1 MSNNI
6 PWKDYALKFW
16 RQRALIDLFGIRLN
30 VPVPIIV
37 AILSVIIGGSLIRY
51 WLYQGQWSPFVS
63 EQYGYALEY
72 PANFDMDVYGDRG
85 YKGSIYER
93 SRFGSIWAPLDV
105 IVYEKPM
112 DKPDLEQVS
121 VWGEEIINRHR
132 GYNWS
137 TLEEVEIGQGNYPA
151 LVRTYTEKHLLGW
164 NVVKVVY
171 LATAKHA
178 FALHFTTHEWNYRN
192 QQVVIEHM
200 LDSFQLTTEIE

>member
-1 MSNNI
+1 M
-6 PWKDYALKFW
+6 
-16 RQRALIDLFGIRLN
+16 IDLFGIRLN

-72 PANFDMDVYGDRG
+72 PANFDMYVYGDGG
-85 YKGSIYER
+85 YKGSIYIR

-132 GYNWS
+132 GYNRS

-151 LVRTYTEKHLLGW
+151 LVRTYTKKIYFGRNLKI
-164 NVVKVVY
+164 KVVY
-171 LATAKHA
+171 LATAKRA
-178 FALHFTTHEWNYRN
+178 FALNFTVYEWNYSD
-192 QQVVIEHM
+192 QLVVIEHM
-200 LDSFQLTTEIE
+200 LELL